1 MLQAMTR
8 ENDVK
13 AKQPSTSAEQME
25 DLGLGALLTRY
36 VLTAP
41 LDTLLPLGEG
51 TGMRERHSERN

>member
-25 DLGLGALLTRY
+25 DLGGI
-36 VLTAP
+36 
-41 LDTLLPLGEG
+41 DLLPAG
-51 TGMRERHSERN
+51 